1 MVCWVS
7 HRTWVPLILG
17 ISLRSLTVI
26 CDKSGTIKHGWSHVC
41 LDHCVSLSDCRFLI
55 HLGLLLPRNILDVPA
70 FLSFMHY
77 PKSFQNMTY
86 SAIEKQHPYERIRHH
101 LLRSLPFKLSI
112 THARSTFHSL
122 LDSLV
127 EVSYT
132 VWLEKPS
139 TLSDLGFQFPL
150 WQTFLDVT
158 HYTPIATRSSY
169 SPKLWLKSEALSS
182 GSVIV
187 WF

>member
-7 HRTWVPLILG
+7 HGTWVPLVSG

-41 LDHCVSLSDCRFLI
+41 LDHCVSLSDRRLLI
-55 HLGLLLPRNILDVPA
+55 HLVLLLPRNILDVPA

-77 PKSFQNMTY
+77 PKPFQNMTY
-86 SAIEKQHPYERIRHH
+86 SAREKQHPYERIRHRV
-101 LLRSLPFKLSI
+101 LRSLPFKFSI
-112 THARSTFHSL
+112 TRAWSTFRSL

-132 VWLEKPS
+132 AWLEKPS
-139 TLSDLGFQFPL
+139 TLSDLGFQLPL
-150 WQTFLDVT
+150 CQTFLGVT
-158 HYTPIATRSSY
+158 HYNPLATRSSY
-169 SPKLWLKSEALSS
+169 SPKWLQSKALSS
-182 GSVIV
+182 GSAIV

>member
-7 HRTWVPLILG
+7 HRTWVPLISG

-41 LDHCVSLSDCRFLI
+41 LDHCVSPSDHRILI
-55 HLGLLLPRNILDVPA
+55 HLVLLLLRSILDVPV
-70 FLSFMHY
+70 FLSFMHH

-86 SAIEKQHPYERIRHH
+86 SAIEKQHPYERIGYH

-112 THARSTFHSL
+112 TRAWITFRSL

-127 EVSYT
+127 EVPYT
-132 VWLEKPS
+132 AWLEKPS
-139 TLSDLGFQFPL
+139 TLGFQFPL
-150 WQTFLDVT
+150 WQTFLDVS
-158 HYTPIATRSSY
+158 HYTPIATRPSY
-169 SPKLWLKSEALSS
+169 SPKLGLKSEALSS
-182 GSVIV
+182 GSIIV